1 MKKNI
6 RQVGDS
12 IFDKR
17 LLQLAKR
24 YPYQS
29 FVVMSAAL
37 EFLGKCYS
45 KRSDFQESGHSPV
58 DCNNVIN
65 SLSALKKYSKYKDL
79 YHNLRCGMLHAFT
92 PDGIILTRG
101 INDIDNNKIGAR
113 EFCADLRRA
122 REELKMLSDY
132 KKHINKTFI
141 LDVAG
146 TSSGSTLSQL

>member
-1 MKKNI
+1 MKKSI

-17 LLQLAKR
+17 MSQLVKR

-45 KRSDFQESGHSPV
+45 KRTDFQEGRHSQD
-58 DCNNVIN
+58 DCNKAIN
-65 SLSALKKYSKYKDL
+65 NLSALNKYVKYNDL

-92 PDGIILTRG
+92 PDCIILTRG
-101 INDIDNNKIGAR
+101 MNDIDNNKIGAK
-113 EFCADLRRA
+113 EFCSDLRKA
-122 REELKMLSDY
+122 WEELKMLPDC
-132 KKHINKTFI
+132 KKYMMETFI
-141 LDVAG
+141 LDVVG
-146 TSSGSTLSQL
+146 TSSGSTLTRQ